1 MVKVILQ
8 NKKNVVCLQKNDED
22 MNKYSFI
29 DENGE
34 VWWRI
39 VGLAKE
45 LGKTEMCIRNWM
57 EQGLVERK
65 DVEGDPRPR
74 VRLAAG
80 VEVQEGR
87 IRGMLIKK

>member
-1 MVKVILQ
+1 
-8 NKKNVVCLQKNDED
+8 
-22 MNKYSFI
+22 
-29 DENGE
+29 
-34 VWWRI
+34 
-39 VGLAKE
+39 
-45 LGKTEMCIRNWM
+45 M
-57 EQGLVERK
+57 EQGLVERQ